1 MKILPALEIPGEETS
16 ARVSREALRPVG
28 WLSWGYVD
36 ESHRAT
42 PQEAYGGRPWTD
54 HHRQY
59 CVLPIVKVAQSCPT
73 LCDSMDCRLPGS
85 SVHGDFPDKNTGV
98 GCHFLHQGIF
108 PTQGLNPG
116 LLHCRQI
123 LYQLSHQGI
132 RGIQE
137 GRGREARPEHSDS
150 ATTKHL
156 LFNSQGLLH
165 GLLT

>member
-1 MKILPALEIPGEETS
+1 MSAERLCGQWAGCPGAMWMNLTELHPRGIWRAPMDRPSQTVLCATYSEGRS
-16 ARVSREALRPVG
+16 VVSSSLRPLG
-28 WLSWGYVD
+28 LYSLWNS
-36 ESHRAT
+36 
-42 PQEAYGGRPWTD
+42 
-54 HHRQY
+54 
-59 CVLPIVKVAQSCPT
+59 
-73 LCDSMDCRLPGS
+73 PG
-85 SVHGDFPDKNTGV
+85 HNTGV
-98 GCHFLHQGIF
+98 GSLSLHQGIF

>member
-28 WLSWGYVD
+28 WLSWGHVD

-42 PQEAYGGRPWTD
+42 LPEAYGGCPPPMDRPSQT
-54 HHRQY
+54 
-59 CVLPIVKVAQSCPT
+59 VLCATYSGSRSVASSSLRP
-73 LCDSMDCRLPGS
+73 LGLYSLWNSPG
-85 SVHGDFPDKNTGV
+85 HNTGV
-98 GCHFLHQGIF
+98 GSLSLHQGIF

>member
-28 WLSWGYVD
+28 WLSWGCVD

-42 PQEAYGGRPWTD
+42 PPEAYRGRPPPLDRPSQT
-54 HHRQY
+54 
-59 CVLPIVKVAQSCPT
+59 I
-73 LCDSMDCRLPGS
+73 LCAAYSESHSVVSNSLQPRGLYSPWNFPG
-85 SVHGDFPDKNTGV
+85 HNTGV
-98 GCHFLHQGIF
+98 GSLSLHQGIF
-108 PTQGLNPG
+108 QTQGSNPG
-116 LLHCRQI
+116 LPHCRQI
-123 LYQLSHQGI
+123 LYQLNHQGI
-132 RGIQE
+132 RGVQE
-137 GRGREARPEHSDS
+137 GRGREARPEHSDR